1 MKGYKI
7 ICNVWT
13 NDRSDYITGE
23 YEGVVY
29 GSREDAT
36 DVMVKAQ
43 AEHPEVDF
51 FIEEAEI

>member
-1 MKGYKI
+1 MTGYKI
-7 ICNVWT
+7 MCNVWT

-29 GSREDAT
+29 DSREDAT
-36 DVMVKAQ
+36 EVMIKAR

>member
-29 GSREDAT
+29 GSE
-36 DVMVKAQ
+36 Q
-43 AEHPEVDF
+43 AARKKMEEAKEKHPEVDF

>member
-7 ICNVWT
+7 ICNAWT

-29 GSREDAT
+29 GSE
-36 DVMVKAQ
+36 Q
-43 AEHPEVDF
+43 AARKKMEEAKEKHPEVDF